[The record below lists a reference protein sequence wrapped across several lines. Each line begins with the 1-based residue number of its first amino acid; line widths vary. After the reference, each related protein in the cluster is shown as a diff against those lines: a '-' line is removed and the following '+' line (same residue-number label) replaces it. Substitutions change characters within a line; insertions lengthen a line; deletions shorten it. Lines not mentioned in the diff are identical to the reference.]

1 LYTRKKRRTGRI
13 FESKRRLL
21 AVSFRA
27 KVLSFEP
34 KSERE
39 REERERDHIVQKLKK
54 KEIPFHFFLSC
65 FFDSV
70 SL

>member
-39 REERERDHIVQKLKK
+39 ERERDHIVQKLKK